1 MMWSS
6 SAGLESHDWQP
17 RSAQIEMTSYV
28 LLALFRRGSFVEG
41 IDLMKWLSEQRNY
54 LGGFGT
60 TQVTLFSVVQ
70 QSDCR
75 FQSDF
80 PVMSLSWVT
89 IDYNVSCNLVNYT
102 YSVYQW
108 ISEVFPYPDSGCF
121 GFFFTCCPLPSQDT
135 VIALQALAYYA
146 AFSGANAIDLRLS
159 ISASTASSVSV
170 FGINSTNFQA
180 YQSQEV

>member
-60 TQVTLFSVVQ
+60 TQVTLFSVVHV
-70 QSDCR
+70 
-75 FQSDF
+75 

-89 IDYNVSCNLVNYT
+89 IYYNVSCNLVNYT

-108 ISEVFPYPDSGCF
+108 ISEVFPYPEGCF

-159 ISASTASSVSV
+159 IAASTTSSVSV